1 MKKLIL
7 SLLCIA
13 SLSFATTF
21 EDGVDAFESKDY
33 KTALKVFEE
42 LGLKGDIESQ
52 YNVGIIY
59 SNGYGIKEDKKKA
72 LEFGMNDHIAKP
84 IDMNIVIQVL
94 KKYI

>member
-1 MKKLIL
+1 MKKLTL

-42 LGLKGDIESQ
+42 LGLKDDIKSQ
-52 YNVGIIY
+52 YNVGII
-59 SNGYGIKEDKKKA
+59 
-72 LEFGMNDHIAKP
+72 
-84 IDMNIVIQVL
+84 
-94 KKYI
+94 